1 MTRMMHSPAL
11 LLLNASPRLP
21 LIAALAVR
29 FAATVT
35 KWEQNRRTRLN
46 LGTLDDH
53 LLRDVGLTRQ
63 AARDEAARRF
73 WQG

>member
-1 MTRMMHSPAL
+1 M
-11 LLLNASPRLP
+11 LLNASPRLP

-46 LGTLDDH
+46 LGKLDDH

>member
-11 LLLNASPRLP
+11 MLLNASPRLP

-29 FAATVT
+29 FDATVT
-35 KWEQNRRTRLN
+35 TWEQRRRTRLN
-46 LGTLDDH
+46 LGKLDDH
-53 LLRDVGLTRQ
+53 LLRDVGLTRP
-63 AARDEAARRF
+63 AARDRAARRF

>member
-11 LLLNASPRLP
+11 MLLNASPRLP

-35 KWEQNRRTRLN
+35 KWEQRRRTRLN
-46 LGTLDDH
+46 LGKLDDH